1 MIAVAGNAKTFW
13 YLTRGTGIVA
23 LLLLTASI
31 VLGVL
36 TTSRWRTSRWPRFAL
51 SAVHRNL
58 TLLTLVFIVVHVVTT
73 VLDGYAPVR
82 LVDAVVPFVS
92 AYRPVWLG
100 LGAVAFDLLLAL
112 VVTSLLRARLG
123 YRLWRQIHWLAYASW
138 PVALIH
144 ALGTGSDARSGFML
158 LAGLGS
164 LAVVA
169 LAVLARVAVI
179 PGLQRPV
186 RVAAALAALI
196 TPLAIVAWYESGPSQ
211 HGWAKRA
218 GTPGSL
224 LAAGHGTTTRRVAV
238 VQPVR
243 ASFSATLAGHITEAT
258 DANGLVDVVITG
270 TLNRGR
276 IGAVRID
283 LRGEPLQGGVS
294 MTASG
299 VSYVPAGTRTVYDG
313 SVTTLDGQAVV
324 ADVAAGSTKLRLL
337 FSLNIDTAAGTVSG
351 SVRGAPA
358 ASE

>member
-23 LLLLTASI
+23 LLLLTAS
-31 VLGVL
+31 VALGVL
-36 TTSRWRTSRWPRFAL
+36 TTARWHTARWPRFAV

-73 VLDGYAPVR
+73 VLDGYAPIR
-82 LVDAVVPFVS
+82 LVDALVPFVS

-138 PVALIH
+138 PVALLH
-144 ALGTGSDARSGFML
+144 ALGTGSDARTGFMQ
-158 LAGLGS
+158 LAGLAS
-164 LAVVA
+164 LAIVA
-169 LAVLARVAVI
+169 LAVLTRVAVT
-179 PGLQRPV
+179 PGRQLPAR
-186 RVAAALAALI
+186 AGAALATLI
-196 TPLAIVAWYESGPSQ
+196 APLAIVAWYQSGPAK

-218 GTPGSL
+218 GTPTTL
-224 LAAGHGTTTRRVAV
+224 LAARKQTAHQI
-238 VQPVR
+238 VQPAR
-243 ASFSATLAGHITEAT
+243 NSFSAALNGHITEST
-258 DANGLVDVVITG
+258 NANGLVDVVIAG
-270 TLNRGR
+270 SLNRGR

-283 LRGEPLQGGVS
+283 LRGESFQGGVS

-299 VSYVPAGTRTVYDG
+299 VSYVPAGTRTVYNG

-324 ADVAAGSTKLRLL
+324 AQVTAGSTQLRLL
-337 FSLNIDTAAGTVSG
+337 FSLNIDAASGTVSG
-351 SVRGAPA
+351 VVRATPA

>member
-1 MIAVAGNAKTFW
+1 VIAVAGNAKTFW

-36 TTSRWRTSRWPRFAL
+36 TTSRWRTPRWPRFAL

-73 VLDGYAPVR
+73 VLDGYAPVL

-138 PVALIH
+138 PVALVH

-158 LAGLGS
+158 FAGLGS

-169 LAVLARVAVI
+169 LAVLARLAVI

-186 RVAAALAALI
+186 RVAATLAALI
-196 TPLAIVAWYESGPSQ
+196 TPLAIVAWYQSGPSQ

-224 LAAGHGTTTRRVAV
+224 LAAGHGTTRRVAI
-238 VQPVR
+238 VQPVGG
-243 ASFSATLAGHITEAT
+243 SFSATLAGHIAESTNP
-258 DANGLVDVVITG
+258 NGLVDVVITG
-270 TLNRGR
+270 KLNRGR

>member
-1 MIAVAGNAKTFW
+1 MIAAAGNAKTFW

-36 TTSRWRTSRWPRFAL
+36 TTSRWRTPRWPRFAL

-73 VLDGYAPVR
+73 VLDGYAPIR

-144 ALGTGSDARSGFML
+144 ALGTGSDARRGFML
-158 LAGLGS
+158 FAGFGS
-164 LAVVA
+164 LVVVA
-169 LAVLARVAVI
+169 LAVLVRVSVT
-179 PGLQRPV
+179 PGRQLPV
-186 RVAAALAALI
+186 RAAATVAALV
-196 TPLAIVAWYESGPSQ
+196 TPLAIGWWYQSGPSQ
-211 HGWAKRA
+211 QGWAKRA
-218 GTPGSL
+218 GTPRSL
-224 LAAGHGTTTRRVAV
+224 LAARHTTTRRVAV
-238 VQPVR
+238 VKPVG
-243 ASFSATLAGHITEAT
+243 ASFSAALAGHISEST

-270 TLNRGR
+270 KLNRGR
-276 IGAVRID
+276 IGAVRLD
-283 LRGEPLQGGVS
+283 LRGQPLQGGVS

-299 VSYVPAGTRTVYDG
+299 VSFVPAGTRTVYDG
-313 SVTTLDGQAVV
+313 SVTTLDGQDVV
-324 ADVAAGSTKLRLL
+324 AEVAAGSSQLRLL
-337 FSLNIDTAAGTVSG
+337 FNLNIDVTAGTVSG
-351 SVRGAPA
+351 SVRGTPA

>member
-36 TTSRWRTSRWPRFAL
+36 TTSRWRTPRWPRFAL

-138 PVALIH
+138 PVALVH

-158 LAGLGS
+158 FAE
-164 LAVVA
+164 
-169 LAVLARVAVI
+169 I
-179 PGLQRPV
+179 D
-186 RVAAALAALI
+186 
-196 TPLAIVAWYESGPSQ
+196 
-211 HGWAKRA
+211 HGGWLPKF
-218 GTPGSL
+218 GIK
-224 LAAGHGTTTRRVAV
+224 
-238 VQPVR
+238 Q
-243 ASFSATLAGHITEAT
+243 
-258 DANGLVDVVITG
+258 
-270 TLNRGR
+270 
-276 IGAVRID
+276 
-283 LRGEPLQGGVS
+283 
-294 MTASG
+294 
-299 VSYVPAGTRTVYDG
+299 RTVRWILGNPIY
-313 SVTTLDGQAVV
+313 
-324 ADVAAGSTKLRLL
+324 AAR
-337 FSLNIDTAAGTVSG
+337 
-351 SVRGAPA
+351 
-358 ASE
+358 

>member
-23 LLLLTASI
+23 LLLLTAS
-31 VLGVL
+31 VALGVL
-36 TTSRWRTSRWPRFAL
+36 TTSRWRTPRWPRFAL

-73 VLDGYAPVR
+73 VLDGYAPIR

-112 VVTSLLRARLG
+112 VVSSLLRARLG

-138 PVALIH
+138 PVALVH
-144 ALGTGSDARSGFML
+144 ALGSGSDARAGFML
-158 LAGLGS
+158 LAGFGS
-164 LAVVA
+164 LAIVA
-169 LAVLARVAVI
+169 LAVLARVAITPGRQLPARAGAVI
-179 PGLQRPV
+179 
-186 RVAAALAALI
+186 AALV
-196 TPLAIVAWYESGPSQ
+196 TPLAIVGWYQSGPAK

-218 GTPGSL
+218 GTPATL
-224 LAAGHGTTTRRVAV
+224 LATRRTTARRVAV

-243 ASFSATLAGHITEAT
+243 TSFTATLAGRITEST

-270 TLNRGR
+270 KLNRGR
-276 IGAVRID
+276 VGAVRID

-299 VSYVPAGTRTVYDG
+299 VSYVPAGTRIVYDG
-313 SVTTLDGQAVV
+313 SVTTLNGQDVV
-324 ADVAAGSTKLRLL
+324 AQVAAGSTQVRLL
-337 FSLNIDTAAGTVSG
+337 FSLNIDAAAGTVSG
-351 SVRGAPA
+351 TVRGAGA

>member
-1 MIAVAGNAKTFW
+1 MIAGVGNAKMFW

-23 LLLLTASI
+23 LLLLTASV

-36 TTSRWRTSRWPRFAL
+36 TTARWRTPRWPRFAL
-51 SAVHRNL
+51 SAIHRNL

-73 VLDGYAPVR
+73 VLDAYAPIR
-82 LVDAVVPFVS
+82 LVDALVPFIS

-123 YRLWRQIHWLAYASW
+123 YRLWRRIHWLAYASW
-138 PVALIH
+138 PVALVH
-144 ALGTGSDARSGFML
+144 ALGSGSDARVGFML
-158 LAGLGS
+158 LAGFGS

-169 LAVLARVAVI
+169 LAVLARVAVTSGRQL
-179 PGLQRPV
+179 PA
-186 RVAAALAALI
+186 RVGATLGALI
-196 TPLAIVAWYESGPSQ
+196 APLAIVAWYQSGPAK

-218 GTPGSL
+218 GTPATL
-224 LAAGHGTTTRRVAV
+224 LAVRKQTVRQVAV
-238 VQPVR
+238 DQPVR
-243 ASFSATLAGHITEAT
+243 TSFSATLDGHITEST
-258 DANGLVDVVITG
+258 SANGLVDVVITG
-270 TLNRGR
+270 KLNRGR

-324 ADVAAGSTKLRLL
+324 AQVASGSTQLRLL
-337 FSLNIDTAAGTVSG
+337 FSLNIDAAAGTVNG
-351 SVRGAPA
+351 SVHGTPSAG
-358 ASE
+358 E